1 MKDLKVHIFNA
12 TNATSKM
19 YLNQS
24 SITQLS
30 ESSFQSQIQKMIS
43 KILYIG
49 RILLQAI
56 LLSIFLHFFGLPAIE
71 RFQAREVN
79 KENDTFQNLF
89 CINLFVGDGGAY
101 NERHQGRVL

>member
-24 SITQLS
+24 SITHLS
-30 ESSFQSQIQKMIS
+30 ERSFQSQIQKMIS
-43 KILYIG
+43 QILHIG

-56 LLSIFLHFFGLPAIE
+56 LLAIFFHFFGLPAIE
-71 RFQAREVN
+71 RFQASRGVRAYR
-79 KENDTFQNLF
+79 
-89 CINLFVGDGGAY
+89 VGTG
-101 NERHQGRVL
+101 VLPRP